1 MPIWRVTGRGPDM
14 ASSPRRILI
23 TGASGF
29 VGRHLIPAMAA
40 AFPEAAILTP
50 GFDLAD
56 AAAVA
61 DAVQAASPD
70 SCVHLAALSTLAQA
84 REDEDRAWRVNL
96 HGTLHLAKALL
107 RHAPMCQLVFAS
119 SAETYGGTF
128 RRGIPVDEDAPLAPL
143 NLYAVTK
150 AAADLALGG
159 MVEQGLRVVR
169 VRPFNHTGR
178 GQPPQLV
185 VAAFARQVAL
195 IAAGRQE
202 PVIHTGNLDP
212 RRDFLDARDVCA
224 AYIACVARRD
234 ALEPGT
240 ILNIASGVPRRIG
253 DILEDLKA
261 LAGIAAETRVDPA
274 RARATDMRVA
284 HGDASRARTL
294 LGWAPTTPWHETLR
308 EVMEDWLHRAGTGA
322 DPG

>member
-1 MPIWRVTGRGPDM
+1 M
-14 ASSPRRILI
+14 
-23 TGASGF
+23 
-29 VGRHLIPAMAA
+29 
-40 AFPEAAILTP
+40 
-50 GFDLAD
+50 
-56 AAAVA
+56 
-61 DAVQAASPD
+61 
-70 SCVHLAALSTLAQA
+70 
-84 REDEDRAWRVNL
+84 
-96 HGTLHLAKALL
+96 
-107 RHAPMCQLVFAS
+107 FAS

-128 RRGIPVDEDAPLAPL
+128 RRGVPLDESAPLAPL

-178 GQPPQLV
+178 GQSPQLV
-185 VAAFARQVAL
+185 VAAFARQVAR

-261 LAGIAAETRVDPA
+261 LAGVVAETRIDPA
-274 RARATDMRVA
+274 RARATDMQVA
-284 HGDASRARTL
+284 CGDATRARAL
-294 LGWAPTTPWHETLR
+294 LDWSPAKPWHETLR
-308 EVMEDWLHRAGTGA
+308 QVMDDWLHRAGTEA
-322 DPG
+322 DPS